1 MACDFVPV
9 VFKVLCEVQMA
20 MSGRTFLIN
29 QFGLAMFQWDGQRYA
44 ARTYNFYM
52 FPRPFQG
59 YDRRFMCQVAP
70 LQLWAVTLLLSCD
83 NFLRLAACLLLW
95 FV

>member
-1 MACDFVPV
+1 MPINFEG
-9 VFKVLCEVQMA
+9 LCALQMA

-44 ARTYNFYM
+44 ARTYNFYL

-70 LQLWAVTLLLSCD
+70 LQRRAILLS
-83 NFLRLAACLLLW
+83 LSHSKTK
-95 FV
+95 